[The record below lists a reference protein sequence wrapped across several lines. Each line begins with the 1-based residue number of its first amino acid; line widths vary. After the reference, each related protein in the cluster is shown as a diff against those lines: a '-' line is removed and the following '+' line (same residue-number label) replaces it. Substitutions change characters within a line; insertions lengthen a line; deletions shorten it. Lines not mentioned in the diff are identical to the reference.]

1 MNELSEQAINML
13 CKDKKITI
21 VTAFQ
26 IFCMQNRDYY
36 ARLNLHLKGTG
47 ITSLLAKIWRR
58 MPDQDKQQYEDLSQY
73 IRTRTAPEA
82 EQKTTNYTFTPVI
95 PKISVVPRRSFGTL
109 ASEAS
114 ATVTKHPVSQKKV

>member
-1 MNELSEQAINML
+1 MNELSEQALNML

-36 ARLNLHLKGTG
+36 ARLNPHLKGTG

-58 MPDQDKQQYEDLSQY
+58 MPDQDKQQYEDWSQY
-73 IRTRTAPEA
+73 IRTKTAPEA
-82 EQKTTNYTFTPVI
+82 EQKATNYTFTPII
-95 PKISVVPRRSFGTL
+95 PKLSVVPRRLFGTI
-109 ASEAS
+109 ASEVS
-114 ATVTKHPVSQKKV
+114 STVIKEPKPKQNL